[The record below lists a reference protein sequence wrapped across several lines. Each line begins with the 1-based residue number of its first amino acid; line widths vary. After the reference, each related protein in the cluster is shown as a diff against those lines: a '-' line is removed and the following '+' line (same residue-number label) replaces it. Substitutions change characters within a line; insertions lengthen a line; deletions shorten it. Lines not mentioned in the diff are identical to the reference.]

1 MASKTGTGVTSA
13 GLPGFAELVS
23 EPRTSLLPIQTETKV
38 GSASCMACICVRPPR
53 MKVVSALEFAN
64 ALMLSVG
71 LKLVAPGTA
80 TLLT

>member
-1 MASKTGTGVTSA
+1 LASKTGTGVTRA
-13 GLPGFAELVS
+13 GLPGFAELVKA
-23 EPRTSLLPIQTETKV
+23 PRTSLLPIHAVTNV
-38 GSASCMACICVRPPR
+38 GSASCIACIWVRPPR